1 MYKSRTFASLILLMM
16 AFAPASHVQADDI
29 KEIAQ
34 LSSQGQSTTALD
46 RINQHLTI
54 FPKDIQALFLK
65 GVILADL
72 KKVDE
77 AIKVFKEIIEKNPN
91 LPEPYNNL
99 AVLYADKGLYDKA
112 QKALEAAIKTH
123 PSYAT
128 AHENLGDVYAKMAS
142 EAYDKALKLDN
153 NNTNLQGKLSL
164 IKELVPS
171 ASRPAI
177 ATNSPTPNAAAPKA
191 MSTGKVAPS
200 PEQKAI
206 QSKPNNSTGKH
217 VPAKTVADTQPA
229 ITEPSEEAGETKK
242 SDEDIKLAVEHW
254 AAAWAEKNIN
264 SYLASYASS
273 FKTPA
278 GSTRKQW
285 ENTRRERIRRPAK
298 ISVEASQL
306 RISHEDNKSAKVTFN
321 QSYRADG
328 ISKFTPK
335 TLIMKNI
342 GGQWLIEQEITN
354 H

>member
-16 AFAPASHVQADDI
+16 AFFPASNALADDI

-34 LSSQGQSTTALD
+34 LSTQGQSVAALD
-46 RINQHLTI
+46 RINLHLLAY
-54 FPKDIQALFLK
+54 PKDVQALFLK

-77 AIKVFKEIIEKNPN
+77 AIKIFKEVTEKNPN

-99 AVLYADKGLYDKA
+99 AVLYADKGQYDKA

-153 NNTNLQGKLSL
+153 NNTSLQGKLSL
-164 IKELVPS
+164 IKELVPT
-171 ASRPAI
+171 ASRPTSVA
-177 ATNSPTPNAAAPKA
+177 SKVTPKAPGINAASTAKA
-191 MSTGKVAPS
+191 TVPPIAA
-200 PEQKAI
+200 AI
-206 QSKPNNSTGKH
+206 
-217 VPAKTVADTQPA
+217 PAKPKDSTALKAAPVIKPAVATA
-229 ITEPSEEAGETKK
+229 VTEPSKASNNDKEIE
-242 SDEDIKLAVEHW
+242 LALGRW
-254 AAAWAEKNIN
+254 ANAWAEKNMN
-264 SYLASYASS
+264 AYLASYANS

-278 GSTRKQW
+278 GVSRKEW
-285 ENTRRERIRRPAK
+285 EKSRRERINRPAK
-298 ISVEASQL
+298 ISVQTDHV
-306 RISHEDNKSAKVTFN
+306 RISQEDDKLVKVTFN

-328 ISKFTPK
+328 VNKFTPK
-335 TLIMKNI
+335 TLVMKNI
-342 GGQWLIEQEITN
+342 GGKWLIEQELTN